1 MEWKHKSPPKILVE
15 TWLNGLHM
23 YDYPEFRE
31 MSKNRIETIFGSA
44 EIAEYY
50 LVTCDEVK
58 KDVA

>member
-1 MEWKHKSPPKILVE
+1 MELKHKSPPKILVE

-31 MSKNRIETIFGSA
+31 MSKNRIENVFGSA

-50 LVTCDEVK
+50 LFSCIEHE